1 LNKLLGHVT
10 IAQGGVLP
18 NIHQSTLPRTF
29 ELSSFAN
36 IASRPSSQEDPQG
49 WQGQPGAVE
58 RCLCCF
64 RGFFVFFSG
73 ADWFFDTIMGL
84 WDGHVMALR
93 FLFFS
98 SISWL
103 YIMSAD
109 ME

>member
-1 LNKLLGHVT
+1 MLT
-10 IAQGGVLP
+10 FMFQTFSP
-18 NIHQSTLPRTF
+18 RRLPRPARAAR
-29 ELSSFAN
+29 SCKDVSF
-36 IASRPSSQEDPQG
+36 
-49 WQGQPGAVE
+49 
-58 RCLCCF
+58 F
-64 RGFFVFFSG
+64 RGLFVFFSG

-103 YIMSAD
+103 YIMSTD